1 MIYKNFSNY
10 SAWHRRSVLVERLTS
25 QGLSSAEIEKIIN
38 DDLKLLK
45 SAYFTEPADQSA
57 WFYLRWLL
65 DFAVQ
70 HNIKYAC
77 ELVKGEL
84 SNIDELLVIEPDAP
98 LALYTWAQLARKM
111 LMRKGQSEG
120 KDGDDDEEKEKDGIK
135 DKLRERLQRLCLLD
149 PMRAKM
155 YQSMMI

>member
-25 QGLSSAEIEKIIN
+25 EGLLSSADVKKIIS

-65 DFAVQ
+65 DFAARQ
-70 HNIKYAC
+70 ITCAR
-77 ELVKGEL
+77 ELIRREL
-84 SNIDELLVIEPDAP
+84 KNIDELLAIEPDAP
-98 LALYTWAQLARKM
+98 LALYTWSQLARKLTM
-111 LMRKGQSEG
+111 KEPSEG
-120 KDGDDDEEKEKDGIK
+120 KDEGQEKDAIK
-135 DKLRERLQRLCLLD
+135 DKLRERLQRLCRLD
-149 PMRAKM
+149 PMRTKM